1 MLFMYIHT
9 HSADKCK
16 ADDPEQTNQL
26 RSRLRE
32 AAEQAGVK
40 LLGVYVAAHEHT
52 IYSLI
57 EADNLVALE
66 QVLTPLT
73 VWGDAHLIPVIS
85 MQGG

>member
-9 HSADKCK
+9 HSADNCK

-26 RSRLRE
+26 RSKLQE
-32 AAEQAGVK
+32 AAQKTGIK
-40 LLGVYVAAHEHT
+40 FLGVYVAAHEHT
-52 IYSLI
+52 IYSVI

-73 VWGDAHLIPVIS
+73 VWGDARLIPVIS